1 MPYEFRRFSVRT
13 AGGCAWRA
21 RYFYLFGRV
30 PRFYIG
36 INPDHG
42 NKPTLFGGWFINRG
56 PIPYTKSRW
65 RSGKFR
71 LRLPSLRWQ
80 YQQKG
85 VRKWAW
91 WLSSRF
97 WHQMDGRWGWFTPKR
112 RNG

>member
-42 NKPTLFGGWFINRG
+42 NKPPYLVAGSSTVALSHTRNHAGGLASSGCDCQAFGGN
-56 PIPYTKSRW
+56 TSR
-65 RSGKFR
+65 REYGSGHGGSV
-71 LRLPSLRWQ
+71 PGSGTRWTVD
-80 YQQKG
+80 G
-85 VRKWAW
+85 AG
-91 WLSSRF
+91 SRNS
-97 WHQMDGRWGWFTPKR
+97 H
-112 RNG
+112 